1 MDMRGIILTLSVVAL
16 ILLAGEIASARR
28 RRARRP

>member
-16 ILLAGEIASARR
+16 ILLAGEIASAPP